1 MHIEL
6 GGKHLMTHGVD
17 FVVNG
22 HDHMYERSNHQ

>member
-1 MHIEL
+1 MHILMRVESIL
-6 GGKHLMTHGVD
+6 IAGGD